1 MKDINIEDRLI
12 FALDVPEVSEAKDIV
27 SELDDSVNFYKIGM
41 EMLMTGKY
49 FELLDWLIKKDKKV
63 FVDLKFFDVPE
74 TVGRTI
80 ARLSDYGAT
89 FATIHGNQALME
101 KASKNKNNLKI
112 LAVTALT
119 SLDRGDLD
127 DLGFACD
134 VQDLVISRAK
144 RAFEAGCDGIVSSGL
159 EVPFIRE
166 HVDDKLIAVIA
177 EVRNTFGEN
186 HSYLLF
192 NEDGS
197 EILKG
202 QWLEARKEF
211 HVSPFYHVKGKYK
224 FRFIFN
230 KNKIAVWIDYFD
242 DKKTLL
248 TSVVAKNIELNDYNL
263 LKNLSLMPFM
273 MFKVIFLIHWQAL
286 KLLLKK
292 NKYIPK
298 PAKPSHK
305 ITTSE
310 KI

>member
-1 MKDINIEDRLI
+1 MKDIKLEDRLI

-101 KASKNKNNLKI
+101 KASENKNNLKI

-144 RAFEAGCDGIVSSGL
+144 RAFEAGCHGIVSSGL
-159 EVPFIRE
+159 EVPFIRKF
-166 HVDDKLIAVIA
+166 VDNKLICVTPGIRPVANNDDQKRVVDVA
-177 EVRNTFGEN
+177 TAFD
-186 HSYLLF
+186 S
-192 NEDGS
+192 GS
-197 EILKG
+197 DYIVVG
-202 QWLEARKEF
+202 R
-211 HVSPFYHVKGKYK
+211 P
-224 FRFIFN
+224 I
-230 KNKIAVWIDYFD
+230 KN
-242 DKKTLL
+242 
-248 TSVVAKNIELNDYNL
+248 AKNRYEAASNI
-263 LKNLSLMPFM
+263 
-273 MFKVIFLIHWQAL
+273 Q
-286 KLLLKK
+286 
-292 NKYIPK
+292 
-298 PAKPSHK
+298 K
-305 ITTSE
+305 IIKRTFESV
-310 KI
+310 

>member
-1 MKDINIEDRLI
+1 MKDIKLEDRLI

-41 EMLMTGKY
+41 EMLMTGEY

-101 KASKNKNNLKI
+101 KASANKNNLKI

-127 DLGFACD
+127 DLGFECD

-144 RAFEAGCDGIVSSGL
+144 RAFETGCDGIVSSGL

-166 HVDDKLIAVIA
+166 FVDNKLICVTPGIRPVANNDDQKRVVDVA
-177 EVRNTFGEN
+177 TAFE
-186 HSYLLF
+186 S
-192 NEDGS
+192 GS
-197 EILKG
+197 DYIVVGRPIKNAANRY
-202 QWLEARKEF
+202 EAA
-211 HVSPFYHVKGKYK
+211 SN
-224 FRFIFN
+224 IQ
-230 KNKIAVWIDYFD
+230 KII
-242 DKKTLL
+242 KKTFE
-248 TSVVAKNIELNDYNL
+248 SV
-263 LKNLSLMPFM
+263 
-273 MFKVIFLIHWQAL
+273 
-286 KLLLKK
+286 
-292 NKYIPK
+292 
-298 PAKPSHK
+298 
-305 ITTSE
+305 
-310 KI
+310 